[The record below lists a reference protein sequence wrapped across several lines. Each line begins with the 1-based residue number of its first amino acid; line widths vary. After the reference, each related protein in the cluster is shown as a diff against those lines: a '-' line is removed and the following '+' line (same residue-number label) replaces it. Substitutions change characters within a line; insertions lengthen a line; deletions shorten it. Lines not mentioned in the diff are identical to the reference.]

1 MSYSSNWYSNTW
13 LCFLQCQRWIPI
25 LVYGNHFRIDTIDV
39 QIARSRRKSSHEDNL
54 LVVFRPN
61 VISAIGNN
69 TFILWL
75 FKHTN
80 IIYYNIHVNCKQN
93 GHSSGNILFKIQYKA
108 SIRSFFYILLCLIQ
122 SIKSSWI
129 LSLEHIPA
137 KMFIWTMSWSAK

>member
-25 LVYGNHFRIDTIDV
+25 YGNHFRIDTIDV

>member
-13 LCFLQCQRWIPI
+13 LSFLQCQRWIPI
-25 LVYGNHFRIDTIDV
+25 YGNHFRIDTIDV